1 MDKNL
6 EGPPDDYGASLRGDV
21 VNLYIPRST
30 MVVGGALWGVLLAI
44 AIWTLTSV
52 LALKE
57 VQAEDRKAIAV
68 YEAVMGG
75 RVEAME
81 TRENLIETQITRLE
95 ERTR

>member
-1 MDKNL
+1 MDTNS
-6 EGPPDDYGASLRGDV
+6 EGPPNDYGASLRGDV
-21 VNLYIPRST
+21 MNLYIPRST
-30 MVVGGALWGVLLAI
+30 IVVGGALWGVLLAI

-81 TRENLIETQITRLE
+81 TRENLIENQITRLE
-95 ERTR
+95 ERSR